1 MPKVQA
7 AHRGTQLPLTASL
20 RVRGSFGTGKPLS
33 FVKHHW
39 VCADLHLQSFA
50 FISDTFRLTRVFAAP
65 TACTPGAQV
74 ALRLVI
80 AQCVATVSLAGFCYC
95 GRELTDAGWH
105 IVDIQIDR
113 VDLSDRSVEIAIW
126 DAMRRRAVGLIS
138 PVGEAFLGFST
149 L

>member
-1 MPKVQA
+1 MPF
-7 AHRGTQLPLTASL
+7 TASL
-20 RVRGSFGTGKPLS
+20 RVRGSLGTGKSLS
-33 FVKHHW
+33 FVKHQR

-50 FISDTFRLTRVFAAP
+50 FISDTFRHIRVFAAL

-74 ALRLVI
+74 ALRWVI

-113 VDLSDRSVEIAIW
+113 VDLSDRSVEIVIW
-126 DAMRRRAVGLIS
+126 DAMRRGTVVLIC
-138 PVGEAFLGFST
+138 PVDEAFLGFST